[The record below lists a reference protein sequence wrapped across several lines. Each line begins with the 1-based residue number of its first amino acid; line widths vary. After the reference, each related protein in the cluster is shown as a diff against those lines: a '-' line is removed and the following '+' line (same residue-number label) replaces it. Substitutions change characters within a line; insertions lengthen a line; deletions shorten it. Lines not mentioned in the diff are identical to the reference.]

1 MNNIFQR
8 CQIFLSRYINFFF
21 VAVCFL
27 WIKTYLAQLTQFN
40 LGIASPY
47 QHLLLFINPLG
58 STFLFLGIA
67 FFLKGRKKYI
77 WLLVIYFLLSALLYG
92 NILYYRFFSDYITL
106 PTLTQTKN
114 AGEIGSSVVS
124 LIKSYDFLFFID
136 FIILVVLLAFKFVK
150 MDHHDMNPKFVMA
163 YFTLTLTILCGNLG
177 LAEIDRPELLT
188 RGFDRNYIVKYIG
201 LYNYTLYDAVQST
214 SASAQRV
221 FADSNDI
228 TEVYN
233 YTKSNYAKPNPK
245 YFGSGKGMNVI
256 YYHLESFQNF
266 LIHYKLNGEEVTPFL
281 NSLTKDKNTIYFDN
295 FFHQTAHGKTS
306 DAEFMLENSL
316 YGLPQGS
323 AYMLKGLNTYQAA
336 PAILGQ
342 QGYTSAVFHGNAGSF
357 WNRDQIY
364 KSFGYDKF
372 FDASYYKINP
382 EDAAQYGMMDKPF
395 LKQSIPMLESLHQP
409 FYAKLLTVTN
419 HFPFPINKKDTT
431 IAPANTDVQYV
442 NTYFQTA
449 RYADEALKQFFAYL
463 KSSGLYDHTIVIMY
477 GDHYG
482 ISKDNDKQMGQILGK
497 EITPFDDTG
506 LQRVP
511 LFLHVPGIKG
521 GVNHEYGGQIDV
533 LPTLLHLLG
542 IDSNK
547 YVQFGTDLLS
557 KQHDDLIPFRNGDFV
572 SSTIMSIDG
581 QFYDSKT
588 GLELGNEKLAEAQK
602 DQEIVEEK
610 LSLSDKVVNGDLLR
624 FYTPKGFIPVD
635 RTKYNYKKSD
645 SQ

>member
-1 MNNIFQR
+1 MNNILQR
-8 CQIFLSRYINFFF
+8 GQIFLSRYINFFF
-21 VAVCFL
+21 LAVCFL
-27 WIKTYLAQLTQFN
+27 WIKTYLAQLTQFK
-40 LGIASPY
+40 LGITGPY

-58 STFLFLGIA
+58 SSFLFLGLA
-67 FFLKGRKKYI
+67 FFFKARKKYI
-77 WLLVIYFLLSALLYG
+77 WLMVIYFLLSALLYS
-92 NILYYRFFSDYITL
+92 NILYYRFFTDYITL

-124 LIKSYDFLFFID
+124 LFKSYDFLFFID
-136 FIILVVLLAFKFVK
+136 FILLLALLVFRFVK
-150 MDHHDMNPKFVMA
+150 IDQMDFNPKKVKA
-163 YFTLTLTILCGNLG
+163 YFTLTLAILCGNLG

-201 LYNYTLYDAVQST
+201 LYNYTLYDVIQST
-214 SASAQRV
+214 RASAQRV

-228 TEVYN
+228 TDVYN

-245 YFGSGKGMNVI
+245 YYGIGKGMNVI

-266 LIHYKLNGEEVTPFL
+266 LIDFKLNGEEVTPFL
-281 NSLTKDKNTIYFDN
+281 NSLTDEKNTIYFDN
-295 FFHQTAHGKTS
+295 FFHQTAHGKTA

-323 AYMLKGLNTYQAA
+323 AYMIKGLNTYQAA

-372 FDASYYKINP
+372 FDGSYYKIGP
-382 EDAAQYGMMDKPF
+382 EDVAPYGIMDKPF
-395 LKQSIPMLESLHQP
+395 LKQSIPMMESLHQP
-409 FYAKLLTVTN
+409 FYTKLLTVTN
-419 HFPFPINKKDTT
+419 HFPFPINKKDAT
-431 IAPANTDVQYV
+431 IAPASTNVQYV

-463 KSSGLYDHTIVIMY
+463 KSSGLYDHTIVIIY

-482 ISKDNDKQMGQILGK
+482 ISKDNDKEMGQILGE
-497 EITPFDDTG
+497 EITPFESTG

-511 LFLHVPGIKG
+511 FYLHVPGIKG

-542 IDSNK
+542 IDSKK

-572 SSTIMSIDG
+572 SSTISSIEG
-581 QFYDSKT
+581 KYYDSKT
-588 GLELGNEKLAEAQK
+588 GLELGNDKLAEAQK
-602 DQEIVEEK
+602 DQEIVDEK

-624 FYTPKGFIPVD
+624 FYTPKGFAPVD
-635 RTKYNYKKSD
+635 RSKYNYHKNGE
-645 SQ
+645 